1 MINIDS
7 KILEIFINQNGDF
20 LTGARVQKIQQP
32 TRREVILHLRKNAES
47 KKLYININPAFA
59 HLCFM
64 SSENERR
71 RNFTMQQH
79 PPMFCMLLRKHMEGA
94 KITCVKKPENERI
107 VELFF
112 KNHNELGDEI
122 EECLSVELMGKHS
135 NIVLYNT
142 DNNIILGCAHNIG
155 AEKSKERELA
165 GGLPYIYPPRQN
177 KKNLL
182 TTRYATFEKII
193 AQEAGNKQ
201 LKNIVNEK
209 FLAIAQVTV
218 EEICK
223 RDSILAT
230 DKEGIQKLYI
240 ALHEYLEEKNPVY
253 TMAEDRSVYSPI
265 LPYELKYDG
274 VNELID
280 DYYSYHLEIYAIR
293 TLAAELSAVVKK
305 ELKRLKNSLKNQNLQ
320 IEKAKKADV
329 YKLKADLIM
338 SNLYNL
344 KNFSSK
350 IYLEDFT
357 TAQEIEI
364 EMDEQ
369 LSAVENANRYYKLY
383 NKTKRACDYALALKK
398 ETENELLYYEEL
410 FYSIENA
417 QCYEDLK
424 EIKQEIAPES
434 VQSKKTKEN
443 PVNVLKTLI
452 NGYTVYIG
460 KNNKQNDYIYSK
472 ISSPEDL
479 WFHVLNAPG
488 SHVLIKTEKSM
499 PDDDTLLKTAKLAKQ
514 FSSAKDSSKTSVVYT
529 MRKYIK
535 RPVNTKSGFVVFK
548 NEKEIVVE

>member
-71 RNFTMQQH
+71 RNFTLQQH

-230 DKEGIQKLYI
+230 DKEGIQKLYV

-265 LPYELKYDG
+265 LPYGLKYDG

-293 TLAAELSAVVKK
+293 SLAAELSAVVKK

-350 IYLEDFT
+350 IYLQDFT

-424 EIKQEIAPES
+424 EIKQEIVPES
-434 VQSKKTKEN
+434 AQSKKTKEN
-443 PVNVLKTLI
+443 HVNVLKTVI

-460 KNNKQNDYIYSK
+460 RNNKQNDYIYSK

-514 FSSAKDSSKTSVVYT
+514 FSSAKNSSKTSVVYT